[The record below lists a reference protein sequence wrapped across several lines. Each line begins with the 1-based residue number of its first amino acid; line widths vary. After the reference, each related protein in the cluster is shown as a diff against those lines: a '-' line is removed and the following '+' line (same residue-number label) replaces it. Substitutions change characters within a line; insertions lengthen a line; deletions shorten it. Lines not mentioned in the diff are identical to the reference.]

1 MPLPKLSKNSDGVKQ
16 GFGGVRLF
24 SDSKNVLAVYSEDE
38 GSQVEKKQS
47 RPDLGC
53 TVQVQSSCG
62 CQFSTRNGY

>member
-53 TVQVQSSCG
+53 T
-62 CQFSTRNGY
+62 STEQLCMSIFY